1 MEVEL
6 PETFISSG
14 KYYKMEK
21 DLILYLVPEP
31 LIENG
36 NSIQGRGKPYR
47 KYIYIYIVT
56 ITLLYV
62 NLFKKKKVESS
73 MITTRINLFFS
84 PFVLFDTAK
93 PLNRFKI

>member
-47 KYIYIYIVT
+47 KYIYIVT

-62 NLFKKKKVESS
+62 NLFKKKKKSNH
-73 MITTRINLFFS
+73 R
-84 PFVLFDTAK
+84 
-93 PLNRFKI
+93 